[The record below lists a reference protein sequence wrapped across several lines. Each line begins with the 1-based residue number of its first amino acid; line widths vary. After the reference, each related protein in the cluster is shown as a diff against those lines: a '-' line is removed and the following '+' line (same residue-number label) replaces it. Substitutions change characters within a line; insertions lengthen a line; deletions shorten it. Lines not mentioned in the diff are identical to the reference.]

1 MTVTDKLNAITEK
14 INIFGGTMVL
24 FNIDAFRFG
33 RLSLQQVRHNELV
46 FRDYNLNS
54 SYYFPFSAF
63 NDTFLESV
71 YISYLAAC
79 RENLTESAH
88 KELQEVIKSFYK

>member
-1 MTVTDKLNAITEK
+1 MTVIDKLNAITEK
-14 INIFGGTMVL
+14 INLFGGTMVL
-24 FNIDAFRFG
+24 FEMGTLMLG
-33 RLSLQQVRHNELV
+33 RLSLYQVRYDELV

-54 SYYFPFSAF
+54 FYYFPLSVF

-71 YISYLAAC
+71 YVSYLTAC

-88 KELQEVIKSFYK
+88 KELQEVIRTFHK